1 MLWLLQEPQQPHIMA
16 CEMLWTIWKFSNL
29 WKLCLNWSLRTIF
42 EDLRQYEASRK
53 SQFQNTAKTDVS
65 SRVENTFCIPGDSWK
80 RFPQVHLYC
89 RIDREFSLKE
99 CTLNKP
105 LINHHFKTP
114 FYLLL
119 NWNIVYG
126 PNNKGICIY
135 IIQFNPITCVL

>member
-1 MLWLLQEPQQPHIMA
+1 MNHSSTTSWLVKCFELYESFPICESYVWIGLSGQYLRIFVNMRLLVKVNVKILQ
-16 CEMLWTIWKFSNL
+16 
-29 WKLCLNWSLRTIF
+29 KLMSDFN
-42 EDLRQYEASRK
+42 
-53 SQFQNTAKTDVS
+53 

-80 RFPQVHLYC
+80 RFPQVHLFC

-99 CTLNKP
+99 CTINKP